1 MNTLLKDLPEH
12 KERIEYNFS
21 LKKDII
27 SVIGNNSDYSTTMET
42 VVLKEPYF
50 ECTAEEIVEK
60 IIAFVN
66 ENYEWKGIK
75 A

>member
-12 KERIEYNFS
+12 KERIENSFH
-21 LKKDII
+21 LQKDITRAI
-27 SVIGNNSDYSTTMET
+27 QTSMSVGPELSAKRIMDLVAT
-42 VVLKEPYF
+42 
-50 ECTAEEIVEK
+50 
-60 IIAFVN
+60 FVN